1 MFIWDHLRLLSQL
14 SGEFDRFFGDQQP
27 TVLMGILWENWMF
40 LDMTK
45 QQCDIGA
52 KSTNVRF
59 GMGICSPAIR
69 GNQSQIRSQVKWK
82 FD

>member
-1 MFIWDHLRLLSQL
+1 
-14 SGEFDRFFGDQQP
+14 
-27 TVLMGILWENWMF
+27 MF

-45 QQCDIGA
+45 QQCDMGA

-59 GMGICSPAIR
+59 GMGICSPTIG

>member
-1 MFIWDHLRLLSQL
+1 
-14 SGEFDRFFGDQQP
+14 
-27 TVLMGILWENWMF
+27 MF

-45 QQCDIGA
+45 QQFDMGA
-52 KSTNVRF
+52 RSTNVRF
-59 GMGICSPAIR
+59 GMGICSRTIR